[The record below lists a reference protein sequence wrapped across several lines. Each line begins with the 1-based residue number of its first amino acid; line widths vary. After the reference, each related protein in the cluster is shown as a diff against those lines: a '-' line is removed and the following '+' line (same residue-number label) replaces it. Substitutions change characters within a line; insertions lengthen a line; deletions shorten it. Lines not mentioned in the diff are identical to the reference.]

1 VIEESNF
8 SAATGIY
15 LYEIWSSDGSKY
27 KEYDLGYEA
36 M

>member
-1 VIEESNF
+1 MIEESNF

-15 LYEIWSSDGSKY
+15 LYEIWSSNGSDC
-27 KEYDLGYEA
+27 KEYDMGYEA